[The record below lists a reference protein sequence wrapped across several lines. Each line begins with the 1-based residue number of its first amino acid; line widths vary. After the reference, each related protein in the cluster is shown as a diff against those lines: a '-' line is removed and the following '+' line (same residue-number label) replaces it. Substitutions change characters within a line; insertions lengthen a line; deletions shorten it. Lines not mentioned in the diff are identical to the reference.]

1 MKFRKA
7 EKEDLVDI
15 VKMLAQDKL
24 GQTREISSD
33 PVEQSYINAFEKIT
47 EDANQYLMVLELEE
61 EVVGVFQLTFIPYL
75 TYRGRSRAQVEGVRV
90 RSDKRGLGL
99 GEKMFL
105 WAIEKART
113 EGAHLIQLTTDKK
126 RPEAMRFYEKLG
138 FIGSHEGMKLHFSKG
153 K

>member
-7 EKEDLVDI
+7 KKEDLVDI

-24 GQTREISSD
+24 GETREISSD
-33 PVEQSYINAFEKIT
+33 PVDQSYINAFEKIV
-47 EDANQYLMVLELEE
+47 EDSNQYLMVLELEE

-75 TYRGRSRAQVEGVRV
+75 TYKGSSRAQVEGVRI

-105 WAIEKART
+105 WAIEKARK

-138 FIGSHEGMKLHFSKG
+138 FVASHEGMKLHFK
-153 K
+153 

>member
-7 EKEDLVDI
+7 KKEDLVDI

-33 PVEQSYINAFEKIT
+33 PVDQSYINAFEKIA
-47 EDANQYLMVLELEE
+47 EDTNQYLMILELEE

-75 TYRGRSRAQVEGVRV
+75 TYKGSSRAQVEGVRV
-90 RSDKRGLGL
+90 RSDKRGSGL

-105 WAIEKART
+105 WAIEKARS

-138 FIGSHEGMKLHFSKG
+138 FIASHEGMKLHFK
-153 K
+153 